1 MKFTALL
8 SLFLMCFVLSNGVV
22 ILKIYITFVGM
33 ASAYECDKAMSG
45 IFRGPCQP
53 HCSQFCKSYYQGTGE
68 CYDGH
73 SCMCSY
79 HSSTPCQ

>member
-1 MKFTALL
+1 MKFTDLL
-8 SLFLMCFVLSNGVV
+8 LLFLMCLVLSNSGV
-22 ILKIYITFVGM
+22 
-33 ASAYECDKAMSG
+33 ASAYECDRVMSG

-53 HCSQFCKSYYQGTGE
+53 HCSQFCESYYQGTGE
-68 CYDGH
+68 CYEGH

>member
-1 MKFTALL
+1 
-8 SLFLMCFVLSNGVV
+8 V
-22 ILKIYITFVGM
+22 
-33 ASAYECDKAMSG
+33 ASAYECDKIMSG
-45 IFRGPCQP
+45 IFRRPCQP
-53 HCSQFCKSYYQGTGE
+53 HCSQFCESYYQGTGK